1 MLLRGFIV
9 EQRYFQTGCK
19 KLDKLLNGGFPSCSI
34 SLIYGEAGTG
44 KTTLALQT
52 SIQAAIKGFKVL
64 FLDPDQSFSIQRLAQ
79 IAKDDIK
86 NASKNIFIFQPETF
100 MHQVM
105 LIENLEKYITKSVGL
120 IVIDTLTSLYRIA
133 FESRQSI
140 FALNKE
146 LNRQLAYLNDLSMK
160 YNVSVLVLSQVH
172 AIPYENSKTEVI
184 AKRVLMYWS
193 KIVLRINL
201 TSKPNIRELVLE
213 RFFSEELSNKE
224 CYLSLTKDGFKDL

>member
-1 MLLRGFIV
+1 M
-9 EQRYFQTGCK
+9 EQKYFQTGCK
-19 KLDKLLNGGFPSCSI
+19 KLDKLLNGGFPSRSI
-34 SLIYGEAGTG
+34 SLVYGEAGTG

-64 FLDPDQSFSIQRLAQ
+64 FLDSDQSFSIQRLAQ
-79 IAKDDIK
+79 IAINDIE

-100 MHQVM
+100 IHQAM
-105 LIENLEKYITKSVGL
+105 LIENLEKYVNKNFGL

-133 FESRQSI
+133 FGSRESI
-140 FALNKE
+140 FALNRE

-160 YNVSVLVLSQVH
+160 YDLSVLVLSQVH
-172 AIPYENSKTEVI
+172 AKPYEDSKTEVI

-193 KIVLRINL
+193 KIALRINL

-213 RFFSEELSNKE
+213 RFFSEELNNKK
-224 CYLSLTKDGFKDL
+224 CCLSLTKNGFKDL